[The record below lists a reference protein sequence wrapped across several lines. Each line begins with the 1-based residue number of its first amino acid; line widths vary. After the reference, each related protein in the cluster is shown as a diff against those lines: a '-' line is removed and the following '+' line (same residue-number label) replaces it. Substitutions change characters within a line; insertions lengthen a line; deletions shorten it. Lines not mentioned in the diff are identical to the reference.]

1 MYDVEHFPRREKN
14 LEGGDARLREEMLD
28 ERFLAREYAVT

>member
-1 MYDVEHFPRREKN
+1 MLNTSLEERRT
-14 LEGGDARLREEMLD
+14 LTEEMLD